1 MQDCRKEVREQN
13 ADLMAAS
20 ALGLWYMEQDFG
32 ETAEVLFP
40 CYGGSFSYIAA
51 TVTLSCVRDVQ
62 RAAPESLPVRLGVAQ
77 PKSHRCLKMPCFLRL
92 PVHSRLEVVETSLT
106 VCNGAAAVEYR
117 VVCG

>member
-1 MQDCRKEVREQN
+1 MREQN

-51 TVTLSCVRDVQ
+51 TVTLRVSVMCKG
-62 RAAPESLPVRLGVAQ
+62 LHL
-77 PKSHRCLKMPCFLRL
+77 SHCQSGLVLHNPS
-92 PVHSRLEVVETSLT
+92 HTD
-106 VCNGAAAVEYR
+106 A
-117 VVCG
+117 